1 MKKTQKILLI
11 VILITIIM
19 FSNSYAIATS
29 KKISTIKLATSNMNQ
44 TEFKVRFSG
53 KPKVSNES
61 KVDAAITNDLCAI
74 INASGLTMDES
85 TETVTY
91 IIQNTSKDLSAELS
105 IETTNSNKEY
115 FLIESKIEKTTL
127 TKGEATKIIIKIQLI
142 KEPVGK
148 SEKSTIGIQLRATPI
163 QPTEDGNSNTGINT
177 PTSPSDSTTPNTTT
191 PTSPNT
197 KLPNSQKNTKKH
209 YNYYEKDETPK
220 TGNFKII
227 NIFGR

>member
-163 QPTEDGNSNTGINT
+163 QPT
-177 PTSPSDSTTPNTTT
+177 
-191 PTSPNT
+191 
-197 KLPNSQKNTKKH
+197 
-209 YNYYEKDETPK
+209 
-220 TGNFKII
+220 
-227 NIFGR
+227 

>member
-1 MKKTQKILLI
+1 ML
-11 VILITIIM
+11 
-19 FSNSYAIATS
+19 FRS
-29 KKISTIKLATSNMNQ
+29 
-44 TEFKVRFSG
+44 
-53 KPKVSNES
+53 
-61 KVDAAITNDLCAI
+61 
-74 INASGLTMDES
+74 
-85 TETVTY
+85 
-91 IIQNTSKDLSAELS
+91 
-105 IETTNSNKEY
+105 
-115 FLIESKIEKTTL
+115 
-127 TKGEATKIIIKIQLI
+127 
-142 KEPVGK
+142 EPVGK

>member
-1 MKKTQKILLI
+1 
-11 VILITIIM
+11 
-19 FSNSYAIATS
+19 
-29 KKISTIKLATSNMNQ
+29 MNQ

>member
-29 KKISTIKLATSNMNQ
+29 KKISTIKLSTSNTNQ

-53 KPKVSNES
+53 NPKVSNES

-74 INASGLTMDES
+74 INATGLTMDEN

-163 QPTEDGNSNTGINT
+163 QPTEDGNSNTGTNT
-177 PTSPSDSTTPNTTT
+177 STSPSDSTIPNTTT
-191 PTSPNT
+191 QTSPNT
-197 KLPNSQKNTKKH
+197 KLPNSQKNTKKY